1 MLDKNI
7 IYEYFKNKHSTMK
20 IKNNPIYS
28 GIYGEMMGRPFEF
41 AYHYIDKVINPE
53 NDRDIDPDKY
63 ALLFPVLRT
72 GMYAKIHAETGKH
85 FPTKL
90 KGLEEFVYGKNSPHS
105 FTDDTVL
112 TVATMEA
119 LLEDS
124 ENPDF
129 QKFYLKWVK
138 AYPNAGYGRVF
149 REWIVSDNPKPY
161 DSLGNGG
168 AMRVSPVAFTSNDIL
183 HVERLAELS
192 ARVTHDHPEGI
203 DGAVAVA
210 GAVFLAKRQ
219 FGKKYIHKYIS
230 GFPNYDMR
238 RKLCDI
244 RKNYN
249 FYSEALKSV
258 PESIICFYEARSS
271 EEAIFNALSLAGD
284 TDTMAMIA
292 GVLAGTY
299 YKDTKDYMVNFSR
312 MRLPEEMLCI
322 LDEFEEKFIL

>member
-1 MLDKNI
+1 
-7 IYEYFKNKHSTMK
+7 MK

-28 GIYGEMMGRPFEF
+28 GVYGEMIGRPFEF
-41 AYHYIDKVINPE
+41 AYFYVEKVINPL
-53 NDRDIDPDKY
+53 NDKDIDPEKY
-63 ALLFPVLRT
+63 SLLLPILRT
-72 GMYAKIHAETGKH
+72 GMYEKIHAGVEKY
-85 FPTKL
+85 FPAKL
-90 KGLEEFVYGKNSPHS
+90 KGLEEFVYGKKMSHF

-112 TVATMEA
+112 TVATMDA
-119 LLEDS
+119 LLEDN

-129 QKFYLKWVK
+129 QKFYLKWAR

-149 REWIVSDNPKPY
+149 REWIESNDPKPY
-161 DSLGNGG
+161 GSLGNGG
-168 AMRVSPVAFTSNDIL
+168 AMSVSPVAFISNDIL
-183 HVERLAELS
+183 DVERLAELS

-203 DGAVAVA
+203 DGAIAVA

-230 GFPNYDMR
+230 GFPNYNMH
-238 RKLCDI
+238 RKLSDI

-271 EEAIFNALSLAGD
+271 KEAISNALSLAGD

-299 YKDTKDYMVNFSR
+299 YKDTEDHMVGFCR
-312 MRLPEEMLCI
+312 MRLPEEMLYI
-322 LDEFEEKFIL
+322 IDEFEEKFIR